1 MLDFLTI
8 GPKYMWSAC
17 RVAAAAIDQY
27 LLLHLPSAANPL
39 AVTVA
44 VGCWNREMDGETLDR
59 FMALAA
65 YHADCIRHA
74 QMNRPSPGVHH

>member
-1 MLDFLTI
+1 
-8 GPKYMWSAC
+8 MWSAC

-44 VGCWNREMDGETLDR
+44 VGCWNRQMDR

-65 YHADCIRHA
+65 YHADRVRHA